1 MKSLI
6 QFIKESLVNESS
18 SDYLLLK
25 NYEDAKNYFS
35 ENEHKDLLEK
45 FGITLNDVKHIY
57 DIAAENNKTAPFVG
71 RYKSNKVFAMR
82 RWVDSKLDEWRERS
96 CNNIIQSEW
105 FWTKIPGVYAGPHN
119 TNLKEDGYY
128 NPSAED
134 MESIIAF
141 AVNKM
146 LDNDLDDV
154 KNIKFCTNDKSDKQT
169 QKEENMLN
177 YYKDEFKFIN
187 NCANVLKQVYDKL
200 HKLLSTD
207 KSTDEWEKL
216 GSYKETGDRPNN
228 TPKTDLITS
237 NKKYKVSLKKA
248 DGSQLMSGA
257 YNEAKA
263 TILCAA
269 KDCNLSKEEY
279 DELEQIL
286 STPWVKLRGN
296 QKGISM
302 QKVQGDEET
311 KNLINDSEKTVKE
324 ITEYLNNK
332 LTENKYFM
340 RTLLIEAMS
349 GNHKFG
355 ENSNS
360 AANCVF
366 VWSNNAS
373 KNKFYPSIEEYV
385 DHILQDKLKVEISWK
400 TGGSTSY
407 QVLRI
412 VSK

>member
-18 SDYLLLK
+18 SDFLLLK
-25 NYEDAKNYFS
+25 EYEDAEKYF
-35 ENEHKDLLEK
+35 NEYPKQLEK
-45 FGITLNDVKHIY
+45 FGISLEDIKHIY
-57 DIAAENNKTAPFVG
+57 DIAAEYNKTAPFVG

-96 CNNIIQSEW
+96 GNNIIQSEW

-119 TNLKEDGYY
+119 TNLKEDGSY

-134 MESIIAF
+134 MESVVAF

-146 LDNDLDDV
+146 LDSDLDDV
-154 KNIKFCTNDKSDKQT
+154 QNIKFCTNDKSDKQT
-169 QKEENMLN
+169 QKQENMLN
-177 YYKDEFKFIN
+177 YYQDEFKFIN

-207 KSTDEWEKL
+207 KSTNEWEKL
-216 GSYKETGDRPNN
+216 GSYKETGDKPNN

-248 DGSQLMSGA
+248 DGSQPMSGA

-286 STPWVKLRGN
+286 STPWTKLRGN
-296 QKGISM
+296 QKGVSV
-302 QKVQGDEET
+302 QKVKGDEET
-311 KNLINDSEKTVKE
+311 KKLINDSEKTVKE
-324 ITEYLNNK
+324 VTEYLNNK

-340 RTLLIEAMS
+340 RALLIEAMS

-355 ENSNS
+355 KNSNS

-385 DHILQDKLKVEISWK
+385 DHILQDKLKVEIGWK

-412 VSK
+412 VTK

>member
-6 QFIKESLVNESS
+6 QFIKESLVNESA

-25 NYEDAKNYFS
+25 DYKEAENYF
-35 ENEHKDLLEK
+35 NEYPKQIEK
-45 FGITLNDVKHIY
+45 FGLTLDDVKHIY
-57 DIAAENNKTAPFVG
+57 DIAAEYNKTAPFVG

-96 CNNIIQSEW
+96 GNDKIQEEW

-119 TNLKEDGYY
+119 TNLKEDGSY

-134 MESIIAF
+134 MESVVAF

-146 LDNDLDDV
+146 LDSDFDDV
-154 KNIKFCTNDKSDKQT
+154 QNIKFCLNNNSDKQT

-177 YYKDEFKFIN
+177 YYQDEFKFIN
-187 NCANVLKQVYDKL
+187 NCANVLKQVDDKL
-200 HKLLSTD
+200 HKLPSKD
-207 KSTDEWEKL
+207 KSTGEWENL

-237 NKKYKVSLKKA
+237 DGKYKVSLKK
-248 DGSQLMSGA
+248 DGGSQPMSGA

-263 TILCAA
+263 TILSAA
-269 KDCNLSKEEY
+269 QDCKLTKEEY
-279 DELEQIL
+279 NELEQIL
-286 STPWVKLRGN
+286 STPWTKLRGN
-296 QKGISM
+296 QKGVSM
-302 QKVQGDEET
+302 QKTQGDEKTQTLIDNAET
-311 KNLINDSEKTVKE
+311 NVKKVS
-324 ITEYLNNK
+324 EYLNNK
-332 LTENKYFM
+332 LKENKDFM
-340 RTLLIEAMS
+340 RALLIEAMS

-355 ENSNS
+355 KDSNS

-373 KNKFYPSIEEYV
+373 NNKFYHSIEEYV
-385 DHILQDKLKVEISWK
+385 DHIPQNKLKVEIGWK

-412 VSK
+412 VTK

>member
-25 NYEDAKNYFS
+25 TYDDAEKYFT
-35 ENEHKDLLEK
+35 EYPELLEK
-45 FGITLNDVKHIY
+45 FGLTLNDVKHIY
-57 DIAAENNKTAPFVG
+57 DIAAEYNKTAPFVG
-71 RYKSNKVFAMR
+71 RYKSNKVFVMR

-96 CNNIIQSEW
+96 ANNIIQSEW
-105 FWTKIPGVYAGPHN
+105 FWTKIRGVYAGPHN
-119 TNLKEDGYY
+119 TNLKEDGSY

-134 MESIIAF
+134 MESVVAF

-146 LDNDLDDV
+146 LDSDFDDV
-154 KNIKFCTNDKSDKQT
+154 QNIKFCLNDNSSEQT

-177 YYKDEFKFIN
+177 YYQDEFKFIN
-187 NCANVLKQVYDKL
+187 NCANVLKQLGDKL
-200 HKLLSTD
+200 HKLLSKD
-207 KSTDEWEKL
+207 KITAEWEEL
-216 GSYKETGDRPNN
+216 GSYKETKDKPNN
-228 TPKTDLITS
+228 TPKTDLIS
-237 NKKYKVSLKKA
+237 SDGKYKISLKKA
-248 DGSQLMSGA
+248 GGSQPMSGA

-279 DELEQIL
+279 DELEQML
-286 STPWVKLRGN
+286 SIAWTKLRDN
-296 QKGISM
+296 QKGVSK
-302 QKVQGDEET
+302 QKIEGDEKT
-311 KNLINDSEKTVKE
+311 KKLISDSEDIVKNV
-324 ITEYLNNK
+324 TEYLNSK
-332 LTENKYFM
+332 LIENKYFI
-340 RTLLIEAMS
+340 RALLIEAMS

-355 ENSNS
+355 KKSDS

-366 VWSNNAS
+366 VWSENAS
-373 KNKFYPSIEEYV
+373 NNKFYRSIEEYV
-385 DHILQDKLKVEISWK
+385 DHIMQDKLKVEIGWK

-412 VSK
+412 ITK

>member
-25 NYEDAKNYFS
+25 TYEDAEKYFTEYS
-35 ENEHKDLLEK
+35 TQLEK
-45 FGITLNDVKHIY
+45 FGLTLDDVKHIY
-57 DIAAENNKTAPFVG
+57 DIAAKYNKTAPFVG

-96 CNNIIQSEW
+96 GNNRIQEEW
-105 FWTKIPGVYAGPHN
+105 FWTKIRGVYAGPHN
-119 TNLKEDGYY
+119 TNLKEDGSY

-134 MESIIAF
+134 MESVVAF

-146 LDNDLDDV
+146 LDSDFDDV
-154 KNIKFCTNDKSDKQT
+154 QNIKFCLNNNSDKQT

-177 YYKDEFKFIN
+177 YYQDEFKFIN
-187 NCANVLKQVYDKL
+187 NCANVLKQVDSKLRKLPSKDKPT
-200 HKLLSTD
+200 S
-207 KSTDEWEKL
+207 EWLDL
-216 GSYKETGDRPNN
+216 GSYKETGDKPNN

-237 NKKYKVSLKKA
+237 DKKYKVSLKKA
-248 DGSQLMSGA
+248 GGSQPMSGA

-269 KDCNLSKEEY
+269 KDCKLTKEEY

-286 STPWVKLRGN
+286 STPWTKLTGN

-302 QKVQGDEET
+302 QKTQGDKET
-311 KNLINDSEKTVKE
+311 QTLIDTAETNVKKVS
-324 ITEYLNNK
+324 EYLNKK
-332 LTENKYFM
+332 LKENKDFM
-340 RTLLIEAMS
+340 KALLVEAMS
-349 GNHKFG
+349 GNHKFKKD
-355 ENSNS
+355 SDS
-360 AANCVF
+360 IANCVF

-373 KNKFYPSIEEYV
+373 NNKFYPSIEEYV
-385 DHILQDKLKVEISWK
+385 DHILQDKFKVEICWK

-412 VSK
+412 VTK

>member
-18 SDYLLLK
+18 YDYLLLK
-25 NYEDAKNYFS
+25 TYDDAEKYFT
-35 ENEHKDLLEK
+35 EYPELLEK
-45 FGITLNDVKHIY
+45 FGLTLNDVKHIY
-57 DIAAENNKTAPFVG
+57 DIAAEYNKTAPFVG
-71 RYKSNKVFAMR
+71 RYKSNKVFVMR

-96 CNNIIQSEW
+96 ANNTIQSEW
-105 FWTKIPGVYAGPHN
+105 FWTKIHGVYAGPHN
-119 TNLKEDGYY
+119 TNLKEDGSY

-134 MESIIAF
+134 MESVVAF

-146 LDNDLDDV
+146 LDSDFDDV
-154 KNIKFCTNDKSDKQT
+154 QNIKFCLNDNSSEQT

-177 YYKDEFKFIN
+177 YYQDEFKFIN
-187 NCANVLKQVYDKL
+187 NCANVLKQLGDKL
-200 HKLLSTD
+200 HKLLSKD
-207 KSTDEWEKL
+207 KITGEWEEL
-216 GSYKETGDRPNN
+216 GSYKETKDKPNN
-228 TPKTDLITS
+228 TPKTDLISS
-237 NKKYKVSLKKA
+237 NGKYKISLKKA
-248 DGSQLMSGA
+248 GGSQPMSGA

-286 STPWVKLRGN
+286 SIAWTKLRDN
-296 QKGISM
+296 QKGVSK
-302 QKVQGDEET
+302 QKIEGDEKT
-311 KNLINDSEKTVKE
+311 KKLISDSEDIVKTV
-324 ITEYLNNK
+324 TEYLNSK
-332 LTENKYFM
+332 LIENKYFI
-340 RTLLIEAMS
+340 RALLIEAMS

-355 ENSNS
+355 KDSDS

-366 VWSNNAS
+366 VWSENAS
-373 KNKFYPSIEEYV
+373 NNKFYRSIEEYV
-385 DHILQDKLKVEISWK
+385 DHIMQDKLKVEIGWK

-412 VSK
+412 ITK